1 MGAAPALAAPC
12 LQAATGQL
20 TVSPTSG
27 VDLETVFDCEG
38 GEFDVVWS
46 GEVSAPG
53 TIYIGSGTTVNIYG
67 EDAPTATTTSG
78 TPGIS
83 SFSGDDELWSG
94 LSLPPDDLS
103 SAVVVGSGLSGGPIF
118 FVDGG
123 QLSLNAL
130 AVRDGN
136 ATGDSGGGVHAE
148 KSNVTITGCLF
159 ENNFAEVWGGG
170 VVANLSVL
178 TVVNSTFRENAAG
191 LVSVAGQDNVDA
203 AGGGIAAKE
212 STVLVEGCLF
222 DTCYA
227 SKKGGGLLQESGQ
240 LTVVGT
246 LFYNNTAGSD
256 NVESEEAI
264 GEGGAVA
271 LIACTH
277 SSDTPAAA
285 ACEFR
290 DTVFSDNSVAE
301 KGGALAIAS
310 GDDDNRPTVELHGC
324 VVRNNTAGKALSDD
338 PQGEGGAIV
347 VGGGCALLLSDC
359 LLEKN
364 WAGKKGGVV
373 NLSKGSHWDDDP
385 GAVLVV
391 QDSRFVSNTAL
402 LNNAGGVTMN
412 KFTNTTVVGQGNV
425 FEGNRCAQGG
435 AAIGAD
441 YNSIITVEGGTFVSN
456 EADMETE
463 EEVWQ
468 KGEQSGGVLW
478 TRGEIFVLGGHFS
491 NNSAKN
497 GGVIQGSLNST
508 VVVDGGTF
516 ENNTA
521 ENGGVVYVVEDGSLA
536 FNGGL
541 LQGNSASNGG
551 GAFFAESGADIEI
564 TGGTFTANTADF
576 GGFLYKA
583 GEGTAACSGA
593 TVLRHVGVDGGAI
606 YAVDGANLEW
616 ECHLR
621 GNSALIG
628 PAIYAR
634 DNAVVTLRGVEVSDN
649 FVTRGSAIFVVNS
662 ELITSQQVVVND
674 TSENPDLSAV
684 QTNTLSSYTAE
695 DTSFV
700 GFAGEVVVYSEGE
713 LYLDECDFSGS
724 SSAVLVYAEL
734 EDATVIRNAMLG
746 AKNYETIAEE
756 ASNMLQLPSA
766 DTFINLNL
774 TCDSSAVSPCGEGS
788 WCLGGD
794 LGVYCERYQLRS
806 TSEEVCASGD
816 VDALTLTLIED
827 TEPQRTFYPSLLERE
842 LQLSLAP
849 SNTTTIDDDD
859 IATTSRSCAGASRV
873 AWSVSGLWPSTEDE
887 QDDWTV
893 FPSTGLL
900 LPGESVLLRL
910 VSQPNDAFNG
920 LANIT
925 VGANDIAALSTTA
938 SILASDAEPQSEGGD
953 ITINVEY
960 YFCDEGNFWNS
971 SVSGEDRDPTVACTL
986 CTESI
991 DGAVEGVDCASAGA
1005 TTRDLPIKSGY
1016 WRANV
1021 TSLTIRECFNE
1032 DACKGG
1038 TTVDDVQDYCNEGYV
1053 GPQCAV
1059 CETGFGKG
1067 AADECHSC
1075 TAGFQAGMYFLLAVV
1090 LLAMVVVVVLL
1101 AIYLVGGKSAV
1112 SSTVVSTKESAL
1124 RIQHRG
1130 SVLLTRSVGS
1140 VGRART
1146 DFGDLSDGP
1155 SIGGSAARTTS
1166 PGTERKAAPTD
1177 VSVGGSR
1184 DQRADGAGNGKDE
1197 APPRRVANLL
1207 AALPLSKLK
1216 IVIVV
1221 WQITSAFA
1229 DITKAPFPP
1238 IYEKFLSIIGIFSFD
1253 LGWILSAACL
1263 TTGIDFYD
1271 KLLIVT
1277 IGPLVPLCF
1286 LGFTFFLGSR
1296 PAKETTMT
1304 ANATAGGGGASGA
1317 GGRELEEGR
1326 VRGASSR
1333 STATVTSTG
1342 GATAPGPS
1350 VRSALRAKS
1359 GDQKNPEQERL
1370 WGLFA
1375 RHTTMMLIV
1384 LYLVYTQISTVV
1396 FQTFACEDLP
1406 EIGKS
1411 YLRADFRIECDTQR
1425 HTLYK
1430 AYAAVMICIYP
1441 LGIPAVFLY
1450 FLVRQRSRINP
1461 PTDKILRKR
1470 RGGRHEAERKMSVR
1484 DKDQSITPTSF
1495 LWNAYFPKCYYF
1507 EVFECIRRLL
1517 LTGILV
1523 FLVPDTPGQV
1533 AFSCIF
1539 AILSLMVF
1547 ELLRPHVNNLDR
1559 QLYRTGCLV
1568 ILFTNFLA
1576 LVIKSGAADK
1586 DSSGSAA
1593 YSVALVVVNIMFFLS
1608 IWWNAC
1614 ATAKAMVSRSH
1625 AQDVLL
1631 GVDIV
1636 DESTINKVLGP
1647 ETRKT
1652 KEPTGATD
1660 GDAKTEDGEER
1671 PFWDAAVTSALH
1683 STAGGNAGDKRPL
1696 PASAANPSSQGSSL
1710 GGGLRAA
1717 LSKMTSSSTDLSAS
1731 EGPLRRVSVDERLPS
1746 VGLVPLDPTAEGV
1759 PPTTSLP
1766 QGADESKSNN

>member
-1 MGAAPALAAPC
+1 LQEAVRKTGPLAPLLGDVPDGVPTDPPDAGASRAPGHEQRGHHPEAKRGVRQRKGFSLLAVAWAWAYLGMGVAPALAAPC

-27 VDLETVFDCEG
+27 VDLETVFDCED
-38 GEFDVVWS
+38 GEFEVVWS

-53 TIYIGSGTTVNIYG
+53 TINVGSGTTVNIYG
-67 EDAPTATTTSG
+67 EDATTTTTSG
-78 TPGIS
+78 QGSTGFS

-94 LSLPPDDLS
+94 LSLPRDDLS
-103 SAVVVGSGLSGGPIF
+103 SAVVAGSGLSDGPIF
-118 FVDGG
+118 FVNGG

-130 AVRDGN
+130 AVRDGSANGDSN
-136 ATGDSGGGVHAE
+136 ATVDSGGGVHAV
-148 KSNVTITGCLF
+148 KSNVTIAGCLF
-159 ENNFAEVWGGG
+159 ENNFASVSGGG
-170 VVANLSVL
+170 VLANLSML

-191 LVSVAGQDNVDA
+191 LVSFAGQDEDEVEG
-203 AGGGIAAKE
+203 AGGGIAAKD

-240 LTVVGT
+240 LSVVGS
-246 LFYNNTAGSD
+246 LFYNNTAGS
-256 NVESEEAI
+256 NNEESEDAI

-271 LIACTH
+271 LVACTH

-285 ACEFR
+285 ATSCEFR
-290 DTVFSDNSVAE
+290 DTVFSGNSVAK

-373 NLSKGSHWDDDP
+373 NLSGGDDWDEDP

-391 QDSRFVSNTAL
+391 QDSSFVSNTAL

-412 KFTNTTVVGQGNV
+412 KFTNTTIVGQGNV
-425 FEGNRCAQGG
+425 FYGNRCAQGG

-441 YNSIITVEGGTFVSN
+441 YNSIITVEGGTFIGN

-478 TRGEIFVLGGHFS
+478 TRGNISVLGGHFS

-497 GGVIQGSLNST
+497 GGVIQGSLKST
-508 VVVDGGTF
+508 VVVEGGTF
-516 ENNTA
+516 ENNVA
-521 ENGGVVYVVEDGSLA
+521 ENGAVVYVVEDGSLA

-541 LQGNSASNGG
+541 LQGNNASNGG

-564 TGGTFTANTADF
+564 TGGTFISNKADF

-583 GEGTAACSGA
+583 GEGNAACSGA
-593 TVLRHVGVDGGAI
+593 TVLKHEGVDGGAI

-621 GNSALIG
+621 ENSALIG

-634 DNAVVTLRGVEVSDN
+634 DNAVVALRGVEVSDN

-662 ELITSQQVVVND
+662 ALITFQQVVVSD
-674 TSENPDLSAV
+674 TSKNSDLSAV
-684 QTNTLSSYTAE
+684 QTDRLSTYTAE

-713 LYLDECDFSGS
+713 LYLDECDFTGS
-724 SSAVLVYAEL
+724 SSAVLVYAVKQ
-734 EDATVIRNAMLG
+734 DATVIRNTMLG
-746 AKNYETIAEE
+746 AENYETIAEE
-756 ASNMLQLPSA
+756 ASEMLQLPSA
-766 DTFINLNL
+766 DSFINLNL
-774 TCDSSAVSPCGEGS
+774 ACDSSAVSPCGEGS
-788 WCLGGD
+788 WCLEGD

-806 TSEEVCASGD
+806 TLEEVCASGD
-816 VDALTLTLIED
+816 VDALTLTLVED
-827 TEPQRTFYPSLLERE
+827 TESQRTFYPSLLERE

-849 SNTTTIDDDD
+849 SNATNADDDD
-859 IATTSRSCAGASRV
+859 IATSSRSCAGATRV
-873 AWSVSGLWPSTEDE
+873 AWSVSGIWPSSEEE

-900 LPGESVLLRL
+900 LPGESVRLRL

-925 VGANDIAALSTTA
+925 VRANDITALSTTA
-938 SILASDAEPQSEGGD
+938 SILASDGEPKSEGGN
-953 ITINVEY
+953 ITVSVEY
-960 YFCDEGNFWNS
+960 YLCDEGNFWNS
-971 SVSGEDRDPTVACTL
+971 SVSGVDLDPTVACTL

-1005 TTRDLPIKSGY
+1005 TTRELPIKAGY
-1016 WRANV
+1016 WRATV

-1032 DACKGG
+1032 EACKGG
-1038 TTVDDVQDYCNEGYV
+1038 TTVAEVQDYCNEGYV

-1059 CETGFGKG
+1059 CDTGFGKG
-1067 AADECHSC
+1067 VADECHSC
-1075 TAGFQAGMYFLLAVV
+1075 TAGFQGGMYFLLAVV

-1101 AIYLVGGKSAV
+1101 AIYLVGGKRAV

-1140 VGRART
+1140 VGRARS
-1146 DFGDLSDGP
+1146 DFGDLTEGP
-1155 SIGGSAARTTS
+1155 SVESSAVSTKAR
-1166 PGTERKAAPTD
+1166 GTEGKAAPTD

-1184 DQRADGAGNGKDE
+1184 SQGNSRAGNDRDDDD

-1253 LGWILSAACL
+1253 LGWIMSAACL

-1286 LGFTFFLGSR
+1286 LGFTFFVGSR
-1296 PAKETTMT
+1296 PAKEANMSPHATT
-1304 ANATAGGGGASGA
+1304 GGGAASGG

-1326 VRGASSR
+1326 VQGASSG
-1333 STATVTSTG
+1333 STTSVTANR
-1342 GATAPGPS
+1342 GAAAPGPS

-1359 GDQKNPEQERL
+1359 RDPNNPEQERL

-1411 YLRADFRIECDTQR
+1411 YLRADFRIECETQR

-1430 AYAAVMICIYP
+1430 AYAGVMICIYP

-1450 FLVRQRSRINP
+1450 FLLRQRSRINP
-1461 PTDKILRKR
+1461 PTDEALKKR
-1470 RGGRHEAERKMSVR
+1470 RGGRHVVEQKMTVR
-1484 DKDQSITPTSF
+1484 DKDQSIAPTSF
-1495 LWNAYFPKCYYF
+1495 LWNAYFPKCYYY

-1559 QLYRTGCLV
+1559 QLYRT
-1568 ILFTNFLA
+1568 
-1576 LVIKSGAADK
+1576 
-1586 DSSGSAA
+1586 
-1593 YSVALVVVNIMFFLS
+1593 
-1608 IWWNAC
+1608 
-1614 ATAKAMVSRSH
+1614 VSRH
-1625 AQDVLL
+1625 
-1631 GVDIV
+1631 
-1636 DESTINKVLGP
+1636 
-1647 ETRKT
+1647 
-1652 KEPTGATD
+1652 
-1660 GDAKTEDGEER
+1660 
-1671 PFWDAAVTSALH
+1671 
-1683 STAGGNAGDKRPL
+1683 
-1696 PASAANPSSQGSSL
+1696 
-1710 GGGLRAA
+1710 
-1717 LSKMTSSSTDLSAS
+1717 
-1731 EGPLRRVSVDERLPS
+1731 RV
-1746 VGLVPLDPTAEGV
+1746 
-1759 PPTTSLP
+1759 
-1766 QGADESKSNN
+1766 

>member
-1 MGAAPALAAPC
+1 MSPTWFQLILPPTPGQAERQDTSSVDIIPRPREEFDSEK
-12 LQAATGQL
+12 AATGRL

-38 GEFDVVWS
+38 GEFEVVWS
-46 GEVSAPG
+46 GE
-53 TIYIGSGTTVNIYG
+53 
-67 EDAPTATTTSG
+67 
-78 TPGIS
+78 
-83 SFSGDDELWSG
+83 
-94 LSLPPDDLS
+94 
-103 SAVVVGSGLSGGPIF
+103 
-118 FVDGG
+118 
-123 QLSLNAL
+123 
-130 AVRDGN
+130 
-136 ATGDSGGGVHAE
+136 
-148 KSNVTITGCLF
+148 
-159 ENNFAEVWGGG
+159 
-170 VVANLSVL
+170 
-178 TVVNSTFRENAAG
+178 
-191 LVSVAGQDNVDA
+191 
-203 AGGGIAAKE
+203 AKD

-227 SKKGGGLLQESGQ
+227 SKKGGGLIQESGQ
-240 LTVVGT
+240 LSVVGS
-246 LFYNNTAGSD
+246 LFYNNTAGS
-256 NVESEEAI
+256 NNEESEDAI

-271 LIACTH
+271 LVACTH

-285 ACEFR
+285 SCEFR
-290 DTVFSDNSVAE
+290 DTVFSGNSVAE
-301 KGGALAIAS
+301 KGGALAIAA

-373 NLSKGSHWDDDP
+373 NLSGGDNWDDDP

-391 QDSRFVSNTAL
+391 QDSSFVSNTAL

-412 KFTNTTVVGQGNV
+412 KFTNTTIVGQGNV
-425 FEGNRCAQGG
+425 FYGNRCAQGG

-441 YNSIITVEGGTFVSN
+441 YNSIITVEGGTFIGN

-478 TRGEIFVLGGHFS
+478 TRGNISVLGGHFS

-497 GGVIQGSLNST
+497 GGVIQGSLKSS
-508 VVVDGGTF
+508 VVVEGGTF
-516 ENNTA
+516 ENNVA
-521 ENGGVVYVVEDGSLA
+521 ENGGVVYVVADGSLA

-541 LQGNSASNGG
+541 LQGNNASNGG

-564 TGGTFTANTADF
+564 TGGTFISNKADF

-583 GEGTAACSGA
+583 GEGNAACSGA
-593 TVLRHVGVDGGAI
+593 TVLQHEGVDGGAI

-621 GNSALIG
+621 ENSALIG

-634 DNAVVTLRGVEVSDN
+634 DNAVVTLSGVEVSDN

-662 ELITSQQVVVND
+662 ELITYQVVVND

-684 QTNTLSSYTAE
+684 QTDRLSTYTAE

-700 GFAGEVVVYSEGE
+700 GFAGEVVVYSEGG

-724 SSAVLVYAEL
+724 SSAVLVYAEK

-746 AKNYETIAEE
+746 EMNYKTIAEE
-756 ASNMLQLPSA
+756 ASEMLQLPSA
-766 DTFINLNL
+766 DSFINLNL
-774 TCDSSAVSPCGEGS
+774 TCNSSSAVSPCGEGS
-788 WCLGGD
+788 WCLEGD
-794 LGVYCERYQLRS
+794 LGVYCEHYQLRS
-806 TSEEVCASGD
+806 TMEEVCASGD
-816 VDALTLTLIED
+816 VDALTLTLIQD
-827 TEPQRTFYPSLLERE
+827 TESQPTFYPSLLERE

-849 SNTTTIDDDD
+849 SNTTNADDDD
-859 IATTSRSCAGASRV
+859 IATSSRSCVGASRV
-873 AWSVSGLWPSTEDE
+873 AWSVSGLWPSSEGE

-900 LPGESVLLRL
+900 LPGESVRLHL

-925 VGANDIAALSTTA
+925 IRANDITALSTTA
-938 SILASDAEPQSEGGD
+938 SILASNAEPQSEGGD
-953 ITINVEY
+953 VTISVEY

-971 SVSGEDRDPTVACTL
+971 SVSGADLDPTVACTL

-991 DGAVEGVDCASAGA
+991 DGAIEGVDCASAGA
-1005 TTRDLPIKSGY
+1005 TTTELPIKAGY

-1032 DACKGG
+1032 GACKGG
-1038 TTVDDVQDYCNEGYV
+1038 TTVAEVQDYCNEGYV

-1059 CETGFGKG
+1059 CDTGFGKG
-1067 AADECHSC
+1067 VADECHSC
-1075 TAGFQAGMYFLLAVV
+1075 TAGFKGGMYFLLAV
-1090 LLAMVVVVVLL
+1090 LLVAMVVVVVLL
-1101 AIYLVGGKSAV
+1101 AIYLVGGKRAV

-1140 VGRART
+1140 VGRARS
-1146 DFGDLSDGP
+1146 DFGDLTEGP
-1155 SIGGSAARTTS
+1155 SVESSAVSTKAR
-1166 PGTERKAAPTD
+1166 GAQGKAAPTD
-1177 VSVGGSR
+1177 VSVGQSRGQGTGGS
-1184 DQRADGAGNGKDE
+1184 GNDKDDDD
-1197 APPRRVANLL
+1197 ARPTRVANLL

-1216 IVIVV
+1216 IVI
-1221 WQITSAFA
+1221 

-1277 IGPLVPLCF
+1277 IGPLVPLFF
-1286 LGFTFFLGSR
+1286 LGITFFVGSR
-1296 PAKETTMT
+1296 PAKETNMSP
-1304 ANATAGGGGASGA
+1304 NATAGGAAASGG

-1326 VRGASSR
+1326 VQGASSG
-1333 STATVTSTG
+1333 STTSVTSNR
-1342 GATAPGPS
+1342 GAAARGPS

-1359 GDQKNPEQERL
+1359 GDPKNPEQQRL

-1375 RHTTMMLIV
+1375 RHTTIMLIV
-1384 LYLVYTQISTVV
+1384 LYLVYTQISTVE
-1396 FQTFACEDLP
+1396 Q
-1406 EIGKS
+1406 
-1411 YLRADFRIECDTQR
+1411 
-1425 HTLYK
+1425 
-1430 AYAAVMICIYP
+1430 
-1441 LGIPAVFLY
+1441 
-1450 FLVRQRSRINP
+1450 
-1461 PTDKILRKR
+1461 
-1470 RGGRHEAERKMSVR
+1470 KMSVR
-1484 DKDQSITPTSF
+1484 DKDQSIAPTSF
-1495 LWNAYFPKCYYF
+1495 LWNAYFPKCYYY

-1593 YSVALVVVNIMFFLS
+1593 YSVALVIVNIMFFLS
-1608 IWWNAC
+1608 IWFNAC
-1614 ATAKAMVSRSH
+1614 TTAKAMFSRSH
-1625 AQDVLL
+1625 AQDMLL

-1636 DESTINKVLGP
+1636 DESTINQVLGP
-1647 ETRKT
+1647 EKRKT
-1652 KEPTGATD
+1652 KEPSGTAC

-1671 PFWDAAVTSALH
+1671 PFWDDASTSALH
-1683 STAGGNAGDKRPL
+1683 STAGGNAGDKRPFPVL
-1696 PASAANPSSQGSSL
+1696 AAAASSQGSSV
-1710 GGGLRAA
+1710 GGSLRTV
-1717 LSKMTSSSTDLSAS
+1717 LSKMAASPSEVSAS
-1731 EGPLRRVSVDERLPS
+1731 EAPLRRVSVDERLPTAS
-1746 VGLVPLDPTAEGV
+1746 VGLVPLEPTAEGV
-1759 PPTTSLP
+1759 PPTAS
-1766 QGADESKSNN
+1766 

>member
-1 MGAAPALAAPC
+1 M
-12 LQAATGQL
+12 
-20 TVSPTSG
+20 
-27 VDLETVFDCEG
+27 
-38 GEFDVVWS
+38 
-46 GEVSAPG
+46 
-53 TIYIGSGTTVNIYG
+53 
-67 EDAPTATTTSG
+67 
-78 TPGIS
+78 
-83 SFSGDDELWSG
+83 
-94 LSLPPDDLS
+94 
-103 SAVVVGSGLSGGPIF
+103 
-118 FVDGG
+118 
-123 QLSLNAL
+123 
-130 AVRDGN
+130 
-136 ATGDSGGGVHAE
+136 
-148 KSNVTITGCLF
+148 
-159 ENNFAEVWGGG
+159 
-170 VVANLSVL
+170 L

-191 LVSVAGQDNVDA
+191 LVSFAGQDEDEVEG
-203 AGGGIAAKE
+203 AGGGIAAKD

-240 LTVVGT
+240 LSVVGS
-246 LFYNNTAGSD
+246 LFFNNTAGSD
-256 NVESEEAI
+256 NQDSEDAI

-271 LIACTH
+271 MTACTH

-285 ACEFR
+285 VAPCEFR
-290 DTVFSDNSVAE
+290 DTVFLDNSVAE

-310 GDDDNRPTVELHGC
+310 GDDDDRPTVELDGC

-347 VGGGCALLLSDC
+347 VGAGCALLLSDC

-364 WAGKKGGVV
+364 WAGKKGGVI
-373 NLSKGSHWDDDP
+373 NLSGGEDWDDDP
-385 GAVLVV
+385 GAVLIV
-391 QDSRFVSNTAL
+391 QDSSFVFNTAL
-402 LNNAGGVTMN
+402 LNTAGGVTMN
-412 KFTNTTVVGQGNV
+412 QFTNTTIVGQGNV
-425 FEGNRCAQGG
+425 FYGNRCALGG

-441 YNSIITVEGGTFVSN
+441 YNSIITVEGGTFIGN

-478 TRGEIFVLGGHFS
+478 TRGEISVLGGHFS

-508 VVVDGGTF
+508 VVVEGGTF
-516 ENNTA
+516 ENNVA
-521 ENGGVVYVVEDGSLA
+521 ENGGVIYVVEDGSLV

-564 TGGTFTANTADF
+564 TGGNFISNKADF

-583 GEGTAACSGA
+583 GEGNATCSGA
-593 TVLRHVGVDGGAI
+593 TVLQHEGIDGGAI
-606 YAVDGANLEW
+606 YAIDGANLEW
-616 ECHLR
+616 ACHIR
-621 GNSALIG
+621 ENSALIG

-634 DNAVVTLRGVEVSDN
+634 DNAVVALRGVEVSDN
-649 FVTRGSAIFVVNS
+649 FVTRGSAIFLVNS
-662 ELITSQQVVVND
+662 TFITSQVVVND
-674 TSENPDLSAV
+674 TSENSDLSAV
-684 QTNTLSSYTAE
+684 QTDALSTYTAQ
-695 DTSFV
+695 DTCFV

-734 EDATVIRNAMLG
+734 EDATVIRNAVLG
-746 AKNYETIAEE
+746 ANNYETIAED
-756 ASNMLQLPSA
+756 ASEMLQLPSA
-766 DTFINLNL
+766 DSFINLNL
-774 TCDSSAVSPCGEGS
+774 TCNSSSAVSPCGVGS
-788 WCLGGD
+788 WCLEGD
-794 LGVYCERYQLRS
+794 LGVYCEHYQLRS
-806 TSEEVCASGD
+806 TLEEVCASGD

-827 TEPQRTFYPSLLERE
+827 TESQPTFYPSLLERE
-842 LQLSLAP
+842 LQLSFAP
-849 SNTTTIDDDD
+849 SNATNADDDD
-859 IATTSRSCAGASRV
+859 IATSSRSCVGASRV
-873 AWSVSGLWPSTEDE
+873 AWSVSGLWPSSEEE

-900 LPGESVLLRL
+900 LPGESVRLRL

-925 VGANDIAALSTTA
+925 VRANDITALSTTA
-938 SILASDAEPQSEGGD
+938 SILASNTEPQSEGGD
-953 ITINVEY
+953 VTVGVEY

-971 SVSGEDRDPTVACTL
+971 SVSGADLDPTVACTL

-991 DGAVEGVDCASAGA
+991 DGAIEGVDCASAGA
-1005 TTRDLPIKSGY
+1005 TTTELPIKAGY

-1032 DACKGG
+1032 GACKGG
-1038 TTVDDVQDYCNEGYV
+1038 TTVAEVQEYCNEGYV

-1067 AADECHSC
+1067 MADECHSC
-1075 TAGFQAGMYFLLAVV
+1075 TAGFKGGMYFLLAVV

-1112 SSTVVSTKESAL
+1112 SSTVVNTKESAL

-1130 SVLLTRSVGS
+1130 SVLLTRSVDN
-1140 VGRART
+1140 ARP
-1146 DFGDLSDGP
+1146 DFGGLSDGP
-1155 SIGGSAARTTS
+1155 PIGGSAVSTNS
-1166 PGTERKAAPTD
+1166 PGTEHKAAPPE
-1177 VSVGGSR
+1177 VSAGQSR
-1184 DQRADGAGNGKDE
+1184 GQGNSRAGNDKDDD
-1197 APPRRVANLL
+1197 ASPRRVANLL
-1207 AALPLSKLK
+1207 TALPLSKLK
-1216 IVIVV
+1216 IVI
-1221 WQITSAFA
+1221 

-1271 KLLIVT
+1271 KLLMVT
-1277 IGPLVPLCF
+1277 IGPLLPLCF
-1286 LGFTFFLGSR
+1286 LGITFFVGSR
-1296 PAKETTMT
+1296 PAKKTNMSPNT
-1304 ANATAGGGGASGA
+1304 TAGGGATSGSRV
-1317 GGRELEEGR
+1317 GEVEEGR
-1326 VRGASSR
+1326 VQGASSR
-1333 STATVTSTG
+1333 SMASVMAIG
-1342 GATAPGPS
+1342 GATARAQS
-1350 VRSALRAKS
+1350 VRNLLRAKS
-1359 GDQKNPEQERL
+1359 GQQKNPEQERL

-1375 RHTTMMLIV
+1375 RHTTIMLIV

-1396 FQTFACEDLP
+1396 FQTFSCEDLP

-1430 AYAAVMICIYP
+1430 AYAGVMICIYP
-1441 LGIPAVFLY
+1441 LGIPAIFFY

-1461 PTDKILRKR
+1461 PTDEALKKR
-1470 RGGRHEAERKMSVR
+1470 RGGRHVAEQKMTVR
-1484 DKDQSITPTSF
+1484 DQDQSIAPTSF
-1495 LWNAYFPKCYYF
+1495 LWSAYFPTCYYY

-1539 AILSLMVF
+1539 AIVSLMVF

-1593 YSVALVVVNIMFFLS
+1593 YSVALVIVNIMFFLS
-1608 IWWNAC
+1608 IWFNAC
-1614 ATAKAMVSRSH
+1614 ATTKAMFSRSH
-1625 AQDVLL
+1625 AQDMLL
-1631 GVDIV
+1631 GVDVV

-1647 ETRKT
+1647 EMRKT
-1652 KEPTGATD
+1652 DESMGKTG

-1671 PFWDAAVTSALH
+1671 PFWDDAWTSALH
-1683 STAGGNAGDKRPL
+1683 STAGGNTGHKCPF
-1696 PASAANPSSQGSSL
+1696 PISAATASGQGSSR
-1710 GGGLRAA
+1710 GGSLRTT
-1717 LSKMTSSSTDLSAS
+1717 LSKMAASPSEVSAS
-1731 EGPLRRVSVDERLPS
+1731 EGPLRRISVDERLPTAS
-1746 VGLVPLDPTAEGV
+1746 VGLVPLEPTAEGV
-1759 PPTTSLP
+1759 SPTASSPGGQTRATATTEARDGTSVEERS
-1766 QGADESKSNN
+1766 AST

>member
-1 MGAAPALAAPC
+1 MSPTLFQLILPSTPG
-12 LQAATGQL
+12 QAERQDTSSADIISRPSEEFDSERAVPSWPSRGHGPTGQL
-20 TVSPTSG
+20 AVSPTSG
-27 VDLETVFDCEG
+27 VDLETVFDCED
-38 GEFDVVWS
+38 GEFEVVWS
-46 GEVSAPG
+46 GEVSVPG

-67 EDAPTATTTSG
+67 EDTTTTTTTTTSG
-78 TPGIS
+78 IGSTGFS

-94 LSLPPDDLS
+94 LSLPRDDLS
-103 SAVVVGSGLSGGPIF
+103 SAVVAGSGLSDGPIF
-118 FVDGG
+118 FVNGG

-136 ATGDSGGGVHAE
+136 ATGDSNATVDSGGGVHAVQ
-148 KSNVTITGCLF
+148 SNVTITGCLF
-159 ENNFAEVWGGG
+159 ENNFARVLGGG
-170 VVANLSVL
+170 VLANLSML
-178 TVVNSTFRENAAG
+178 TVVNSTFRGNAAG
-191 LVSVAGQDNVDA
+191 LISFAGQDEDEVEG
-203 AGGGIAAKE
+203 AGGGIAAKD

-227 SKKGGGLLQESGQ
+227 SKKGGGLLHESGQ
-240 LTVVGT
+240 LSVVGS
-246 LFYNNTAGSD
+246 LFYNNSAGSD
-256 NVESEEAI
+256 NQESKDEI

-271 LIACTH
+271 LTACTH
-277 SSDTPAAA
+277 SSDTPAATVA
-285 ACEFR
+285 PCEFR
-290 DTVFSDNSVAE
+290 DTVFFNNSVAE
-301 KGGALAIAS
+301 KGGALAIAA
-310 GDDDNRPTVELHGC
+310 GEDDNRPTVELHGC

-347 VGGGCALLLSDC
+347 VGAGCALLLSDC

-373 NLSKGSHWDDDP
+373 NLSGGTDWDDDL

-412 KFTNTTVVGQGNV
+412 KFTNTTIVGQGNV
-425 FEGNRCAQGG
+425 FYGNRCAQGG

-441 YNSIITVEGGTFVSN
+441 YNSTITVEGGTFIGN

-478 TRGEIFVLGGHFS
+478 TRGNISVLGGHFS

-497 GGVIQGSLNST
+497 GGVIQGSLKSS
-508 VVVDGGTF
+508 VVVEGGTF
-516 ENNTA
+516 ENNVA
-521 ENGGVVYVVEDGSLA
+521 ENGAVVYVVADGSLA

-541 LQGNSASNGG
+541 LQGNMASNGG

-564 TGGTFTANTADF
+564 TGGTFISNKADF

-583 GEGTAACSGA
+583 GEGNAACSGA
-593 TVLRHVGVDGGAI
+593 TVLQHEGVDGGAI

-621 GNSALIG
+621 ENSALIG

-634 DNAVVTLRGVEVSDN
+634 DYAVVALSGVEVADN

-662 ELITSQQVVVND
+662 ALITSQVVVSD

-684 QTNTLSSYTAE
+684 QTDRLSTYIAE

-700 GFAGEVVVYSEGE
+700 GFAGEVVVYGEGE

-734 EDATVIRNAMLG
+734 EDATVIRNAVLG
-746 AKNYETIAEE
+746 VKTYENIADD
-756 ASNMLQLPSA
+756 ASDMLQLPSA
-766 DTFINLNL
+766 DRFINLNL

-788 WCLGGD
+788 WCLEGD

-806 TSEEVCASGD
+806 TLEEVCASGD

-827 TEPQRTFYPSLLERE
+827 TESQRTFYPSLIERE
-842 LQLSLAP
+842 LQLSLAA
-849 SNTTTIDDDD
+849 SNATDAGDDD
-859 IATTSRSCAGASRV
+859 IATSSRSCAGANRV
-873 AWSVSGLWPSTEDE
+873 AWSVSGLWPPSEEE

-900 LPGESVLLRL
+900 LPGESVRLQL

-920 LANIT
+920 FANIT
-925 VGANDIAALSTTA
+925 VRANDITALSTTA

-953 ITINVEY
+953 VTVSVEHY
-960 YFCDEGNFWNS
+960 LCDEGSFWNS
-971 SVSGEDRDPTVACTL
+971 SVSGADLDPTVACKL

-991 DGAVEGVDCASAGA
+991 DGAVEGVDCTSAGA
-1005 TTRDLPIKSGY
+1005 TTKELPIKAGY
-1016 WRANV
+1016 WRAKV
-1021 TSLTIRECFNE
+1021 TSLTIRECLNE
-1032 DACKGG
+1032 EACKGG
-1038 TTVDDVQDYCNEGYV
+1038 TTVAEVQEYCNEGYV

-1059 CETGFGKG
+1059 CGTGFGKG
-1067 AADECHSC
+1067 VAYECHPC
-1075 TAGFQAGMYFLLAVV
+1075 TAGFQGGMYFLLAVV

-1101 AIYLVGGKSAV
+1101 TIYLVGGKSAV

-1130 SVLLTRSVGS
+1130 SVLLTRKVSS
-1140 VGRART
+1140 FGRARS
-1146 DFGDLSDGP
+1146 DFGDLTEGP
-1155 SIGGSAARTTS
+1155 SVESSAVSTKAW
-1166 PGTERKAAPTD
+1166 GTEGKAAPTD

-1184 DQRADGAGNGKDE
+1184 GQGTGGTGNDRDDD
-1197 APPRRVANLL
+1197 APPTRVANLL

-1286 LGFTFFLGSR
+1286 LGITFFVGSR
-1296 PAKETTMT
+1296 PAKETNMSP
-1304 ANATAGGGGASGA
+1304 NATTADGGASGS

-1326 VRGASSR
+1326 VQGACSG
-1333 STATVTSTG
+1333 STTSVTANS
-1342 GATAPGPS
+1342 GAAAREPS

-1359 GDQKNPEQERL
+1359 GDRKNPEQERL

-1396 FQTFACEDLP
+1396 FQTFACEHLP
-1406 EIGKS
+1406 EIGKR
-1411 YLRADFRIECDTQR
+1411 YLRADFGIECDTQR

-1430 AYAAVMICIYP
+1430 AYAGVMMCIYP

-1450 FLVRQRSRINP
+1450 FLLRQRSRINP
-1461 PTDKILRKR
+1461 PTDEALKKR
-1470 RGGRHEAERKMSVR
+1470 RGGRHVVERKMTVR
-1484 DKDQSITPTSF
+1484 DKDQSIAPTSF
-1495 LWNAYFPKCYYF
+1495 LWNAYFPKCYYY

-1547 ELLRPHVNNLDR
+1547 ELLRPHVNHIDR

-1593 YSVALVVVNIMFFLS
+1593 YSVALVIVNIMFFLS
-1608 IWWNAC
+1608 IWFNAC
-1614 ATAKAMVSRSH
+1614 TTAKAMFSRSH
-1625 AQDVLL
+1625 AQDMLL

-1636 DESTINKVLGP
+1636 DESTINQVLGP
-1647 ETRKT
+1647 EKRKT
-1652 KEPTGATD
+1652 KEPHGTAG
-1660 GDAKTEDGEER
+1660 GDAKTEDREER
-1671 PFWDAAVTSALH
+1671 PSWDDASTSTLH

-1696 PASAANPSSQGSSL
+1696 PVLAATPSS
-1710 GGGLRAA
+1710 
-1717 LSKMTSSSTDLSAS
+1717 
-1731 EGPLRRVSVDERLPS
+1731 
-1746 VGLVPLDPTAEGV
+1746 
-1759 PPTTSLP
+1759 
-1766 QGADESKSNN
+1766 